1 MGKRTLKRDFKRLEG
16 AGGEQ
21 EPVPGRLGE
30 SLSASPRASWLW
42 PFAVTNSC
50 SHHVVTVKGG
60 ETVVTGRGCVGPGV
74 VEVADTVKEGS
85 SPPA

>member
-21 EPVPGRLGE
+21 EPVPGRLE
-30 SLSASPRASWLW
+30 SLSLSPEASWLW

-50 SHHVVTVKGG
+50 SHQVVTVKGG
-60 ETVVTGRGCVGPGV
+60 ETGDTGRGCVGPGV
-74 VEVADTVKEGS
+74 VEVADTVKEGAS
-85 SPPA
+85 SPA